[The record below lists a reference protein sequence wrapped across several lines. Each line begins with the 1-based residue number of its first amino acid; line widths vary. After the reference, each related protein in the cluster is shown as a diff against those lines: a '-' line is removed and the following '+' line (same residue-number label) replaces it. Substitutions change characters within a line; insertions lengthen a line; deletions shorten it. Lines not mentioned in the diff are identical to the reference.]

1 MGLPVQSSGQKSL
14 QAEGPAWSG
23 GPGMGVEL
31 SVWQQDNVVWAGQLG
46 MAGPDRQGLEL
57 PWRPGGVLLWL
68 GAEQVG

>member
-1 MGLPVQSSGQKSL
+1 
-14 QAEGPAWSG
+14 
-23 GPGMGVEL
+23 MGVEL
-31 SVWQQDNVVWAGQLG
+31 SVWQQDNVVWAGQQE